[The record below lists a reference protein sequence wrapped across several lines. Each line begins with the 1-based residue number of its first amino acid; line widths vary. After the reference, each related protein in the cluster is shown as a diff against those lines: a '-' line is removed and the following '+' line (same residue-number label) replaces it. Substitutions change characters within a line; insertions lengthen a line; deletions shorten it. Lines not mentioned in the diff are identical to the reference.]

1 VAQIVRCTSSGGG
14 PREVY
19 DSTAASRIGG
29 AYAGLADLVMPAQ
42 AHAA

>member
-1 VAQIVRCTSSGGG
+1 VAQIVWCTSSGDG
-14 PREVY
+14 RLDVY
-19 DSTAASRIGG
+19 DGTADGRIGV